1 MTAGRLNSLT
11 DVPGIQVG
19 NVTRIGDG
27 ALTGTTVIVPPP
39 GSVAGVDIRGGAPST
54 RETAALDPRN
64 GAHSPSAFVLT
75 GGSSYGLSAAHG
87 VCDVLGGLVPAAAL
101 FDLGRGGDFHARPD
115 AATGV
120 AALRAAD
127 GYAVSE
133 GNAGAGTGA
142 LTAEMKGGLGSA
154 STVLPDGT
162 VIAAL
167 LAMNAVGSTIGPD
180 GLPYALRFG
189 ETSRVRDGKIVDW
202 QEFVL
207 STPDTDTVHT
217 AHELLAKTV
226 RARTTRKP
234 MNTVIGVVAT
244 DALLTPVECHQ
255 LARRAQDGLALG
267 IQPSHCLG
275 DGDTMFATATGKTTA
290 DVGMLLEAASVVVA
304 RAIVHAVLAADSVT
318 TGWGHIASYREL
330 YL

>member
-11 DVPGIQVG
+11 DVPGILVG
-19 NVTRIGDG
+19 NATRIGAG
-27 ALTGTTVIVPPP
+27 ALTGTTVIVPPS

-64 GAHSPSAFVLT
+64 GAHSPAAFVLT

-87 VCDVLGGLVPAAAL
+87 VCDALGGLVPAAAL
-101 FDLGRGGDFHARPD
+101 FDLGRGGDFYARPGVE
-115 AATGV
+115 TGV
-120 AALRAAD
+120 EALRAAD
-127 GYAVSE
+127 EYAVAE
-133 GNAGAGTGA
+133 GNVGAGTGA

-162 VIAAL
+162 VVAAL
-167 LAMNAVGSTIGPD
+167 LAMNAVGSTFGPD
-180 GLPYALRFG
+180 GLPYGLRFS
-189 ETSRVRDGKIVDW
+189 EMSRVRDGKIVDW
-202 QEFVL
+202 QEFSL
-207 STPDTDTVHT
+207 STPDSDTVRT
-217 AHELLAKTV
+217 AREILERTV

-234 MNTVIGVVAT
+234 MNTVIGIVAT
-244 DALLTPVECHQ
+244 DALLTPIECHQ

-275 DGDTMFATATGKTTA
+275 DGDTMFAVATGKATV
-290 DVGMLLEAASVVVA
+290 DVERLLEAASVVVA
-304 RAIVHAVLAADSVT
+304 RAIVHAILAADSVT
-318 TGWGHIASYREL
+318 TDWGHMASYREL